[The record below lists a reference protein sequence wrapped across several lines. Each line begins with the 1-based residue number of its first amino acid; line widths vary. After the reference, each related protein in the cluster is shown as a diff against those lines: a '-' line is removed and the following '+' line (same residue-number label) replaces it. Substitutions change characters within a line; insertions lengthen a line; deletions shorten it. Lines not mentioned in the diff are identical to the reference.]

1 MSNPAVITLAE
12 MKSAIAGFNRLQ
24 IEDNIGEAIHL
35 HLGPFRLDLTIKEFL
50 ALADN
55 MRSSLDATG
64 RFAPYAV
71 SQFDPLFLSECGP
84 LLEHLT
90 DITIEEQYIDD
101 LRCIVYLSQRFGF
114 YRFLPV
120 TKTPAY
126 RFLEGYDH
134 SFLKYEQSSY
144 HGMKNHERLLALEN
158 EIKKNNYPREGR
170 HIILFGGQNLVRD
183 GQHRLAIL
191 RHLRGNIKIPVMV
204 FWFSRQTT
212 LPRMPWRACAGLPF
226 RFAHFIVTRA
236 WKRLNGKG

>member
-12 MKSAIAGFNRLQ
+12 LKHGIAGVNRMQ

-35 HLGPFRLDLTIKEFL
+35 HMGPFRLDLTIKEFL

-55 MRSSLDATG
+55 MRAALDATG
-64 RFAPYAV
+64 RFTHYAV

-90 DITIEEQYIDD
+90 NITIEEQYIDD

-114 YRFLPV
+114 YRFVPV

-126 RFLEGYDH
+126 RFLEDNDH

-144 HGMKNHERLLALEN
+144 RGLKNRERLMALEN
-158 EIKKNNYPREGR
+158 EIKKNDYPNAGR
-170 HIILFGGQNLVRD
+170 YIILFSGQNLVRD

-191 RHLRGNIKIPVMV
+191 RHLRGNVKIPVMV
-204 FWFSRQTT
+204 FRFSRQTK
-212 LPRMPWRACAGLPF
+212 LPRIPWRACAGLPF
-226 RFAHFIVTRA
+226 HVARFIVNQL
-236 WKRLNGKG
+236 WKRLK